1 MCTLEFTM
9 SFFFSSMLLFDFVNR
24 KFILYC
30 GQREKKKLQSVSI
43 FLLLRLRLCRLL
55 FEKRKWALDV
65 ILLIDCKQQ
74 ETEIEILFIQ

>member
-1 MCTLEFTM
+1 
-9 SFFFSSMLLFDFVNR
+9 MLLFDFVNR

-30 GQREKKKLQSVSI
+30 GQKEKKKLQSVSI
-43 FLLLRLRLCRLL
+43 FLLLRRRLL

>member
-1 MCTLEFTM
+1 M

-30 GQREKKKLQSVSI
+30 GQKEKKKLQSVSI
-43 FLLLRLRLCRLL
+43 FLLLRRRLL

>member
-1 MCTLEFTM
+1 
-9 SFFFSSMLLFDFVNR
+9 MLLFDFVNR

>member
-1 MCTLEFTM
+1 MYVRVYNV
-9 SFFFSSMLLFDFVNR
+9 FFFSSMLLFDFVNR